1 MRHNI
6 SPPVS
11 TEGCE
16 ELKPSL
22 PKSSVTSF
30 DLHDLKELISLLQHQ
45 FVKTEKELIKNPR
58 KFFLIVYAFYFFLYS
73 NDFFCPTNP
82 TTMSWL
88 PHEIKKICKSLT
100 IKMQNQKIKK
110 ITWMINNVARYIYSN
125 STLLTFTPLHL
136 FDKSLVTL
144 QTACCIIIISVLL
157 VYQRLYK
164 KKKHIF
170 Q

>member
-6 SPPVS
+6 SPQVS

-110 ITWMINNVARYIYSN
+110 ITWMINNVTRYIYSN
-125 STLLTFTPLHL
+125 STLLTFTRQHL

-157 VYQRLYK
+157 VYQLLYK
-164 KKKHIF
+164 KKKHII

>member
-6 SPPVS
+6 SPQVS

-16 ELKPSL
+16 ELNPSV

-30 DLHDLKELISLLQHQ
+30 DLHDLKELTSLLQHQ

-110 ITWMINNVARYIYSN
+110 ITWMINNVTRYIYSN

-136 FDKSLVTL
+136 FDKSRVTL
-144 QTACCIIIISVLL
+144 QTACCIIIISILL
-157 VYQRLYK
+157 VYQLLHE

>member
-11 TEGCE
+11 TKGCE

-30 DLHDLKELISLLQHQ
+30 DLHDLKELTSLLQHQ
-45 FVKTEKELIKNPR
+45 FVKTEKELIKNPW
-58 KFFLIVYAFYFFLYS
+58 KFFLINAFYFFLYS
-73 NDFFCPTNP
+73 NNFFCPTNP

-110 ITWMINNVARYIYSN
+110 ITWMINNVTRYIYSN
-125 STLLTFTPLHL
+125 STLLTFTRQHL
-136 FDKSLVTL
+136 FDKSRVTL

-157 VYQRLYK
+157 VYQLLYK
-164 KKKHIF
+164 KKKHII

>member
-6 SPPVS
+6 SPQVS

-16 ELKPSL
+16 ELNPSV

-30 DLHDLKELISLLQHQ
+30 DLHDLKELTSLLQHQ
-45 FVKTEKELIKNPR
+45 FVKTEKELIENPR
-58 KFFLIVYAFYFFLYS
+58 KFFLINAFYFFLYS
-73 NDFFCPTNP
+73 NDFKWPDNNEL
-82 TTMSWL
+82 TTTW
-88 PHEIKKICKSLT
+88 
-100 IKMQNQKIKK
+100 NQENLQKASQLRCRTKKIKK
-110 ITWMINNVARYIYSN
+110 ITWMINNVTRYIYSN

-136 FDKSLVTL
+136 FDKSRVTL
-144 QTACCIIIISVLL
+144 QTACCIIIISILL